1 MSSEPSKASMLSS
14 MRPHSQSQ
22 QDKQQLR
29 ALTHEI
35 VQLFGEWQ
43 LNFGNKAKAADY
55 PVQKAILWARVVL
68 HLQPSAEQW
77 QQAKESSILEEWP
90 PSSARDLLAL
100 TDQNASG
107 YPDMREAYL
116 SAATERY
123 SHAVVYETARRV
135 GFWDIRSRAE
145 AITYQRWQQIYP
157 KVCSEHANGTSFT
170 LPKTQRVTHQH
181 IPMTD
186 DSPFAATVNAFLEG
200 FGRRHVGLK

>member
-1 MSSEPSKASMLSS
+1 MSSKPSKALTPSS
-14 MRPHSQSQ
+14 MRQYSQSQ
-22 QDKQQLR
+22 QDNQQLR

-68 HLQPSAEQW
+68 HLQPTSDQW
-77 QQAKESSILEEWP
+77 QQAKERSILEEWP

-100 TDQNASG
+100 ADQNASG

-145 AITYQRWQQIYP
+145 AITYRRWQQIYP
-157 KVCSEHANGTSFT
+157 RVCLGHANGMSFT
-170 LPKTQRVTHQH
+170 LPKTQRVTQQH
-181 IPMTD
+181 MPMTD
-186 DSPFAATVNAFLEG
+186 DSPFAATVNAFLEE
-200 FGRRHVGLK
+200 FGRRHI